1 MLYFKHR
8 ERLQNRSFNTL
19 PSFLAYIRNI
29 TEKAYCIKIPV
40 AIKSNASKRSNEVL
54 IVDDDVLIARLLSHW
69 LHQKGFEVRIE
80 KNGKQAITG
89 LDEKI
94 PPCLV
99 LLDVMMPFADG
110 FEVLNE
116 IKNRKMWRKI
126 PIIMLT
132 SKSSESSVVRA
143 FEAGVDDYVTK
154 PFKPAELLVRI
165 NRLLK

>member
-1 MLYFKHR
+1 MLCFKHI

-19 PSFLAYIRNI
+19 PTFFAYLRNI
-29 TEKAYCIKIPV
+29 TAKGYCIKIPM

-54 IVDDDVLIARLLSHW
+54 IVDDDVLIARLLTHW

-80 KNGKQAITG
+80 NDGKRAIAS
-89 LDEKI
+89 LDENSPSRI
-94 PPCLV
+94 I

-116 IKNRKMWRKI
+116 IKSRNTWKKV
-126 PIIMLT
+126 PVIMLT
-132 SKSSESSVVRA
+132 SKSQEASVVRA